1 MSLTAIAILLMLLGF
16 LCVVVGF
23 IMGGDAASKDD
34 AVITIH
40 DRTGVKRYTTKGR
53 ARSPKKKVA

>member
-16 LCVVVGF
+16 LCVVIGF
-23 IMGGDAASKDD
+23 IMGGGSALNED
-34 AVITIH
+34 AVITVH

-53 ARSPKKKVA
+53 ARSSKKKVA

>member
-23 IMGGDAASKDD
+23 MMGDVSKDN
-34 AVITIH
+34 AVAAIR
-40 DRTGVKRYTTKGR
+40 DRSGVKRYAAKVR
-53 ARSPKKKVA
+53 ARAPKKKVA